1 VRVARL
7 RERNPTASRLP
18 APGAEQDGLCRGARW
33 RPNSAVYG
41 GCQEFF
47 RVAASKPTLESI
59 PNLLKGA
66 LMLTDTPLADG
77 VIANLDNDP
86 RIPESLEIAVAAD
99 DGVVT
104 LRGTVESFS
113 QRRAAGQDAKKV
125 DGVYDIDNQLKVS
138 LTGANRRDDDEI
150 RGAALQNL
158 VWDVEVPSEF
168 VDVKVEDGWVTLK
181 GDVSY
186 QFESD
191 AAYDDVA
198 SLYGVLGVTNE
209 IVVSNP

>member
-1 VRVARL
+1 
-7 RERNPTASRLP
+7 
-18 APGAEQDGLCRGARW
+18 
-33 RPNSAVYG
+33 
-41 GCQEFF
+41 
-47 RVAASKPTLESI
+47 
-59 PNLLKGA
+59 
-66 LMLTDTPLADG
+66 MLTDTSLADA
-77 VIANLDNDP
+77 VIANLDRDP
-86 RIPESLEIAVAAD
+86 RIPEALEVAVAAD
-99 DGVVT
+99 DGLVT

-113 QRRAAGQDAKKV
+113 QRRAAARDAKKV
-125 DGVYDIDNQLKVS
+125 DGVDDVDNQLKVS

-158 VWDVEVPSEF
+158 LWDVEVPSDF
-168 VDVKVEDGWVTLK
+168 VDVKVNDGWITLK
-181 GDVSY
+181 GNVSY

>member
-1 VRVARL
+1 
-7 RERNPTASRLP
+7 
-18 APGAEQDGLCRGARW
+18 
-33 RPNSAVYG
+33 
-41 GCQEFF
+41 
-47 RVAASKPTLESI
+47 
-59 PNLLKGA
+59 
-66 LMLTDTPLADG
+66 MLTDTSLADA
-77 VIANLDNDP
+77 VMANLEGDP

-99 DGVVT
+99 DGFVT

-113 QRRAAGQDAKKV
+113 QRRAAAQDAKKV
-125 DGVYDIDNQLKVS
+125 DGVYDLDNQLKVS
-138 LTGANRRDDDEI
+138 LTGSDRRDDDEI

-158 VWDVEVPSEF
+158 IWDVDVPSDL
-168 VDVKVEDGWVTLK
+168 VDVKVDDGWVTLK
-181 GDVSY
+181 GNVSY

>member
-1 VRVARL
+1 
-7 RERNPTASRLP
+7 
-18 APGAEQDGLCRGARW
+18 
-33 RPNSAVYG
+33 
-41 GCQEFF
+41 
-47 RVAASKPTLESI
+47 
-59 PNLLKGA
+59 
-66 LMLTDTPLADG
+66 MLTDTPLTDA
-77 VIANLDNDP
+77 VIANLDRDP

-99 DGVVT
+99 DGIVT

-125 DGVYDIDNQLKVS
+125 EGVYDVDNELNVS

-150 RGAALQNL
+150 RGAALQGL
-158 VWDVEVPSEF
+158 IWDVDVPSDF
-168 VDVKVEDGWVTLK
+168 VDVKVDDGWITLK

-209 IVVSNP
+209 ITVSNP

>member
-1 VRVARL
+1 
-7 RERNPTASRLP
+7 
-18 APGAEQDGLCRGARW
+18 
-33 RPNSAVYG
+33 
-41 GCQEFF
+41 
-47 RVAASKPTLESI
+47 
-59 PNLLKGA
+59 
-66 LMLTDTPLADG
+66 MLTDTPLADA
-77 VIANLDNDP
+77 VIATIEGDP
-86 RIPESLEIAVAAD
+86 RIPDSLEIAVAAN
-99 DGVVT
+99 DGIVT

-113 QRRAAGQDAKKV
+113 QRRAAAQDAKRAE
-125 DGVYDIDNQLKVS
+125 GVFDVDNQLKVS

-158 VWDVEVPSEF
+158 VWDVEVPSDF
-168 VDVKVEDGWVTLK
+168 LDVKVSDGWVTLK

>member
-1 VRVARL
+1 V
-7 RERNPTASRLP
+7 
-18 APGAEQDGLCRGARW
+18 
-33 RPNSAVYG
+33 
-41 GCQEFF
+41 
-47 RVAASKPTLESI
+47 
-59 PNLLKGA
+59 
-66 LMLTDTPLADG
+66 LTDTPLADV
-77 VIANLDNDP
+77 VIANLDDDP

-99 DGVVT
+99 DGIVT

-113 QRRAAGQDAKKV
+113 QRRAAGQDAKRV
-125 DGVYDIDNQLKVS
+125 AGVFDVDNQLKVS

-158 VWDVEVPSEF
+158 IWDVEVPSDF
-168 VDVKVEDGWVTLK
+168 VDVKVNDGWITLK